1 MINPGKY
8 NQKIKI
14 LQQVTGRD
22 DYGSPINTW
31 EVLKNKWA
39 SKNPLLGNE
48 FFSSLTTDTKVEVKF
63 NMRYDKDIK
72 NEMRIQHGADVFE
85 ILSAIDVNT
94 AHVETL
100 CYCKLV
106 K

>member
-8 NQKIKI
+8 DKKINLLVNTK
-14 LQQVTGRD
+14 D
-22 DYGSPINTW
+22 KDAYGEIIDNWTIHKT
-31 EVLKNKWA
+31 VWA

-48 FFSSLTTDTKVEVKF
+48 YFTALTNQTKVEVKF
-63 NMRYDKDIK
+63 NMRYQADIT
-72 NEMRIQHGADVFE
+72 NEMRIQHGAEVYD
-85 ILSAIDVNT
+85 ILSAIDVKSE
-94 AHVETL
+94 HVETL